1 MVGLHGLEQRSVG
14 GLSVGQFQRML
25 FARMV
30 VQDAPL
36 ILLDEPFAAI
46 DSATTTDLLA
56 LIARWHRERRT
67 VIAVLHDLSQVREGF
82 PETLLL
88 AREGVAWGPT
98 ESVLTTGNLQRVR
111 GLLDPWS
118 DATAQKRLRA

>member
-1 MVGLHGLEQRSVG
+1 
-14 GLSVGQFQRML
+14 ML

-46 DSATTTDLLA
+46 DSATTTDLLG
-56 LIARWHRERRT
+56 LIARWHGERRT
-67 VIAVLHDLSQVREGF
+67 VIAVLHDLGQVREHF

-98 ESVLTTGNLQRVR
+98 ESVLTAGNLQRVR
-111 GLLDPWS
+111 DLLDPWAA
-118 DATAQKRLRA
+118 DPLVRVRRRA